1 MHLEQGQSLD
11 ECIDC
16 FGRKLL
22 PLTEHYVHALEE
34 SEKVFLLKNQ
44 MSLLFEEPLCD
55 GIESVN
61 EVLLINVESS
71 AGKESIF
78 YNRPNICYL
87 GGEPW
92 TNHDISGGWDLVT
105 KL

>member
-55 GIESVN
+55 GIESIN
-61 EVLLINVESS
+61 EVFLINVESS
-71 AGKESIF
+71 ACTDFKYLEGTEKSRENVR
-78 YNRPNICYL
+78 NRLRGPR
-87 GGEPW
+87 
-92 TNHDISGGWDLVT
+92 
-105 KL
+105 